1 MNLKIDK
8 SRKYIP
14 LIFLGLIFIFLPP
27 ELTSQ
32 PLYLAYTTN
41 LNCNLEA
48 CYCGGNQLGGMIQL
62 IGAIDS
68 MRTAHPD
75 LILLDSGDFMNS
87 YPLEEGNFLMTELMK
102 DFRYDAVGLGE
113 QEFIEGEPFLV
124 DAYLRTCL
132 PLLNSNIKLHSNK
145 LKNFPPYLILDRG
158 SNRIG
163 IISILYPQVFDPFF
177 SPHVVIENPENS
189 LKNYVNQLES
199 EVDLLVVLC
208 HGSYDAGKNL
218 ADQFPKIDIIIS
230 GHTQV
235 KEVAENNKQIIVQ
248 AGRDGEYLG
257 LLTIIWENGQKEITN
272 TFLPVDLRY
281 GINYTMKNKIDRY
294 YQRY

>member
-14 LIFLGLIFIFLPP
+14 LIFLGLFLTILPQK
-27 ELTSQ
+27 LNGQS
-32 PLYLAYTTN
+32 LYIAYTTN

-68 MRTAHPD
+68 LRTAHPE

-87 YPLEEGNFLMTELMK
+87 YPLAEGNFLMTELMK

-124 DAYLRTCL
+124 DAYLKTNL
-132 PLLNSNIKLHSNK
+132 SLLNANLKLDSGK
-145 LKNFPPYLILDRG
+145 LKNFPPYLILNRG
-158 SNRIG
+158 SKRIG
-163 IISILYPQVFDPFF
+163 IISILYPQVFDSFF

-189 LKNYVNQLES
+189 LRNYVNQLES

-208 HGSYDAGKNL
+208 HGSYDSGKNL
-218 ADQFPKIDIIIS
+218 ADQFPQIDIIIS

-235 KEVAENNKQIIVQ
+235 KEAVQENNQVIVQ
-248 AGRDGEYLG
+248 AGRDGEYIG
-257 LLTIIWENGQKEITN
+257 LLTINWLNGQKEITN

>member
-1 MNLKIDK
+1 MNRKTDK
-8 SRKYIP
+8 GRKFLP

-27 ELTSQ
+27 ELPGQ
-32 PLYLAYTTN
+32 PLYVAYTTN

-68 MRTAHPD
+68 LRSTHPD

-87 YPLEEGNFLMTELMK
+87 YPLTEGNFLITELMK

-113 QEFIEGEPFLV
+113 QEFIEGETFLV
-124 DAYLRTCL
+124 DGYMRTGL
-132 PLLNSNIKLHSNK
+132 PLLNANIKLHSEK
-145 LKNFPPYLILDRG
+145 LKNFSPYLTLNRG
-158 SNRIG
+158 SKRIG
-163 IISILYPQVFDPFF
+163 IISILYPQVFDSFF
-177 SPHVVIENPENS
+177 SPHVVIENPGNS
-189 LKNYVNQLES
+189 VENYVNQLES

-208 HGSYDAGKNL
+208 HGSYDSGKNL
-218 ADQFPKIDIIIS
+218 ADQFPQIDIIIS

-235 KEVAENNKQIIVQ
+235 KEAVQNNKQIIVQ

-257 LLTIIWENGQKEITN
+257 LLTINWASGQKEITN